1 MKMIMLVFNEAM
13 DEEVLEVLRHCR
25 LGNYTRLNG
34 VFGKGTTSGTHLGT
48 EIWPGRNNSLL
59 MAVPDE
65 AVEPLLKC
73 IRELRKTMGAEGIKA
88 FTWNLESVT

>member
-13 DEEVLEVLRHCR
+13 DDEVMEVLRHCR
-25 LGNYTRLNG
+25 LGNYTRING

-65 AVEPLLKC
+65 AAEPLLKC
-73 IRELRKTMGAEGIKA
+73 ILELRRTMGAEGIKA

>member
-13 DEEVLEVLRHCR
+13 DEEVVEILRQCR
-25 LGNYTRLNG
+25 LDNYTRING
-34 VFGKGTTSGTHLGT
+34 VFGKGTTSGAHLGN

-59 MAVPDE
+59 MAAPDE
-65 AVEPLLKC
+65 AVGQLLKC
-73 IRELRKTMGAEGIKA
+73 VQELRKTMGNEGIKA